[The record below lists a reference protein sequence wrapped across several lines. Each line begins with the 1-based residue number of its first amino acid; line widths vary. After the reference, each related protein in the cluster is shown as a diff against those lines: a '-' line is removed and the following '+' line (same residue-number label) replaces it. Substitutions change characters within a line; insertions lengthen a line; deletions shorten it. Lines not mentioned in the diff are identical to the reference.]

1 MREIYWISFYDA
13 TNPAIGYNVSLGGN
27 ANMYT
32 DETRQKMSDAKKN
45 KPLSESHKESLRIAR
60 RKRTS
65 SGAAGTKRTL
75 EQLQARREKYEKEGS
90 PKGFTII
97 VTDEYNNAK
106 EFKSAREAART
117 YNCTVYKILN
127 NKLPKH
133 NIQINGLIRTN

>member
-1 MREIYWISFYDA
+1 
-13 TNPAIGYNVSLGGN
+13 
-27 ANMYT
+27 
-32 DETRQKMSDAKKN
+32 
-45 KPLSESHKESLRIAR
+45 
-60 RKRTS
+60 
-65 SGAAGTKRTL
+65 
-75 EQLQARREKYEKEGS
+75 
-90 PKGFTII
+90 